1 MGAILWQLI
10 GILVRFFSSTMALS
24 FTVAPKNPAEEILL
38 GSDESGKIK
47 IVKKGYITVGE
58 QAFMAQAEANDESV
72 GLVMA
77 LSRKVAKHH
86 KTDLMTAYDSV
97 TATITG
103 RPSKLKLNDNFVDEC
118 NNVTTELI
126 AAEARKNVMKAW
138 CLVLYRIDSNI
149 EVAEVMNMHPDL
161 LQALVDLYQEEE
173 SGSVEGLKK
182 ELGDNEGSA
191 EAEDLAKK

>member
-1 MGAILWQLI
+1 
-10 GILVRFFSSTMALS
+10 MALS

-47 IVKKGYITVGE
+47 ITKKGYITVGE

-72 GLVMA
+72 GLVMT

-86 KTDLMTAYDSV
+86 KTDLMTAYESV
-97 TATITG
+97 TAMITG
-103 RPSKLKLNDNFVDEC
+103 KPSKLKLNDNFVDEC
-118 NNVTTELI
+118 NNVTSELI

-182 ELGDNEGSA
+182 ELGDDEGSA